1 MAKTLDRSKDFGEIF
16 GGGRERFEQG
26 GCYFDATGQEI
37 VAAAPKTLSKKEQ
50 AAEEARLV
58 REKEEAELAAAIA
71 AEEAA
76 EKSLLD
82 EQLDAQA
89 EVTGE

>member
-1 MAKTLDRSKDFGEIF
+1 
-16 GGGRERFEQG
+16 
-26 GCYFDATGQEI
+26 
-37 VAAAPKTLSKKEQ
+37 LSKKEQ
-50 AAEEARLV
+50 AAEEARFV
-58 REKEEAELAAAIA
+58 REKEEAELAAGIA
-71 AEEAA
+71 AEEGA